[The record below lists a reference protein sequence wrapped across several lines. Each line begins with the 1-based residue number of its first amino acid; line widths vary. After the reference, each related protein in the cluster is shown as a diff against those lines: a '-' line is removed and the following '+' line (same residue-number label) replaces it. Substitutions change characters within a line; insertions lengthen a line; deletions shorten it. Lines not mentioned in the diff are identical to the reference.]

1 MTTSTLSPEVLALL
15 EAAMSAKSDSTAV
28 IGINFGL
35 IEYALNNR
43 TSKSGKPKVVTAI
56 RGDYFSSNCPLITAN
71 GKMTSTE
78 EANAWLGQLAEYSEA
93 EGGVLDISIT
103 FDYKTL
109 ALIAKAMQREQMT
122 YATISLSKVAGIHK
136 RVAINKNGDTITA
149 LTIDLYDRESIE
161 VKPAA
166 NPMAAGATYCNDD
179 DVWFKAAMTSAQAKR
194 DGMNKWKAVQDAKN
208 KPVDGEQTESS
219 SESLDDLEDEEETVG

>member
-1 MTTSTLSPEVLALL
+1 MTLSPEVLAML
-15 EAAMSAKSDSTAV
+15 EMAMSTKVDSTAV
-28 IGINFGL
+28 VGINFGL
-35 IEYALNNR
+35 VEYAISNR

-71 GKMTSTE
+71 GKMTSIE
-78 EANAWLGQLAEYSEA
+78 EGNAWLGQLAEYSEA
-93 EGGVLDISIT
+93 EGGVLDVSVT

-109 ALIAKAMQREQMT
+109 AIIAKQMQREQMT

-136 RVAINKNGDTITA
+136 RVAVNKNGDTITA

-166 NPMAAGATYCNDD
+166 NPMAMGATYCNDD
-179 DVWFKAAMTSAQAKR
+179 DTWFKAAATSAQVKR
-194 DGMNKWKAVQDAKN
+194 DSMNKWKAVQDAKN
-208 KPVDGEQTESS
+208 KSVDGETTEP
-219 SESLDDLEDEEETVG
+219 SESLDDLADEEVVG

>member
-1 MTTSTLSPEVLALL
+1 MTTTTLSPEVLALL
-15 EAAMSAKSDSTAV
+15 EAAMSTKQDSTATV
-28 IGINFGL
+28 GINFGL
-35 IEYALNNR
+35 IEYALSNR
-43 TSKSGKPKVVTAI
+43 TGKNGKPKVVTAI

-71 GKMTSTE
+71 GKTTTVE
-78 EANAWLGQLAEYSEA
+78 EANAWLGQLSEYSEA
-93 EGGVLDISIT
+93 EGGVLDISVT

-109 ALIAKAMQREQMT
+109 AIIAKAMQREQMT

-136 RVAINKNGDTITA
+136 RIATNKNGDTITA

-166 NPMAAGATYCNDD
+166 NPMAMGATYCNDD
-179 DVWFKAAMTSAQAKR
+179 DTWFKAATTSAQAKQ

-208 KPVDGEQTESS
+208 QSVDGNTEES
-219 SESLDDLEDEEETVG
+219 SESLDDLEDEVVA